1 MVYEFSPFEID
12 IDRIGLAA
20 VGAFVSS
27 G

>member
-20 VGAFVSS
+20 VGAFVSN